1 MMQRTLSALFFLGSA
16 LGVSAQLPTLDIT
29 MVPVGGN
36 QLEVKVRPD
45 ADFDGLF
52 SSLVFTVRWET
63 SSGATL
69 SSAGQPVPVGD
80 YMPVSSPGGTV
91 DDGGYRYKSYVGF
104 GFNTLVDAGTNW
116 VAGNEY
122 TLITLQV
129 QNGTSTFEIIEDTY
143 TQANNGNY
151 YVSLNGA
158 DRTGII
164 YSSSTGVTAGEP
176 LQNAVSIIPNPS
188 EGLVQM
194 QFSVEETQDL
204 KIDVV
209 NSLGQSVYTERLSS
223 FKGTYRR
230 ELDLK
235 AKGSGVYMVN
245 VSGKEGLRTFRV
257 VID

>member
-1 MMQRTLSALFFLGSA
+1 MMHRTLSALFFLGSA
-16 LGVSAQLPTLDIT
+16 LGASAQLPTLDIT

-45 ADFDGLF
+45 ANFDGLF

-80 YMPVSSPGGTV
+80 YMPVSSPGGMV

-116 VAGNEY
+116 VAGTEY

-129 QNGTSTFEIIEDTY
+129 QNGTSTFEIVEDAFTL
-143 TQANNGNY
+143 ANNGNY

-158 DRTGII
+158 DRTGVI
-164 YSSSTGVTAGEP
+164 YSTSTGVTAGEP
-176 LQNAVSIIPNPS
+176 LQNAVSIVPNPS
-188 EGLVQM
+188 EGLVQV
-194 QFSVEETQDL
+194 QFGVEDAQDL
-204 KIDVV
+204 QIDVV
-209 NSLGQSVYTERLSS
+209 NSLGQSVYAERLSS
-223 FKGTYRR
+223 FQGTYRR

-235 AKGSGVYMVN
+235 AKGSGVYMIN
-245 VSGKEGLRTFRV
+245 ISGREGLRTYRV
-257 VID
+257 VIR